1 MTNEETREILE
12 DLWRYKTSDVF
23 SEEEIREA
31 LDLAIEALEQQPS
44 DDCISREAVMKCF
57 KKWQPY
63 MATRLLDYEQELKE
77 LPSVPPK
84 AKWIPVS
91 ERLPEVNQRV
101 LVTSYGRV
109 CYAMM
114 ISADGNSGYPVF
126 RLQDSLN
133 ERVVCETTVHSEFT
147 TGRIVA
153 WMPLPE
159 PYKAEGSE
167 E

>member
-1 MTNEETREILE
+1 MTNEEAKEVLKEQI
-12 DLWRYKTSDVF
+12 DRYGQEYDA
-23 SEEEIREA
+23 EGIEA
-31 LDLAIEALEQQPS
+31 LDMAIKALEQQS
-44 DDCISREAVMKCF
+44 SGDCISRAQALHACCDEWNKDYKAIMKSIR
-57 KKWQPY
+57 Q
-63 MATRLLDYEQELKE
+63 
-77 LPSVPPK
+77 LPSVTPQPR
-84 AKWIPVS
+84 WIPCS

-147 TGRIVA
+147 TSRIVA

-159 PYKAEGSE
+159 PYKEVE